1 MNASDCHILVLK
13 DRTGVAI
20 DMPVFKIICF
30 LLMYTFFDV
39 QLRETPFVI
48 NKRVLWVTEFF
59 FLIILFETESCFV
72 FLFFILTVLS
82 LIDIKHYEIPSF
94 SYAYVTIGV
103 LYLLVASSYSIF
115 SYLIKVII
123 VFSVLFIL
131 DLILNLKMG
140 GADLKLLI
148 ILVPLIN
155 VFNIISFLYL
165 MSFFAIL
172 TWIIKSLFTNN
183 KKWSLKEPI
192 PLIPAISIALFL
204 VL

>member
-1 MNASDCHILVLK
+1 
-13 DRTGVAI
+13 
-20 DMPVFKIICF
+20 MPVFKIICF